1 MHQGTDL
8 QFKLRDGIDPQQE
21 VEVSSASELLLF
33 SILLTLKRLRT
44 WLERDAMPELKAL
57 LSQRNKGGGSGTTSR
72 VEAKTAPPSL
82 PEKKDVSP

>member
-57 LSQRNKGGGSGTTSR
+57 LSQRNKEGGKGAIKPS
-72 VEAKTAPPSL
+72 PPSA
-82 PEKKDVSP
+82 PEKKDVST